1 MLQTLNQIFQTQ
13 LIEDP
18 NGQLI
23 KIHSNTSEKQGLFL
37 QEVFDLVKPVK
48 SLEVG
53 LAYGISALFILEK
66 HKEYNSAPRSHIII
80 EPFSWGGVA
89 EHNIQKEGLSELAEI
104 KYEKSHDVL
113 PKLYYDNCHIQFAYV
128 DTTKLFDVV
137 FQDFYFIDK
146 ILDINGVI
154 VLDDCGGGWPGV
166 QRVARFINSLPHY
179 RILKTHNKT
188 KTTLKKQ
195 IAESFIKIII
205 KLLPFKKRFYPTISF
220 KTDSEL
226 KLNYSCIA
234 FRKISEDKRNW
245 NFDSKI

>member
-1 MLQTLNQIFQTQ
+1 M
-13 LIEDP
+13 
-18 NGQLI
+18 
-23 KIHSNTSEKQGLFL
+23 
-37 QEVFDLVKPVK
+37 
-48 SLEVG
+48 
-53 LAYGISALFILEK
+53 
-66 HKEYNSAPRSHIII
+66 
-80 EPFSWGGVA
+80 
-89 EHNIQKEGLSELAEI
+89 
-104 KYEKSHDVL
+104 
-113 PKLYYDNCHIQFAYV
+113 
-128 DTTKLFDVV
+128 
-137 FQDFYFIDK
+137 
-146 ILDINGVI
+146 
-154 VLDDCGGGWPGV
+154 DDCGGGWPGV
-166 QRVARFINSLPHY
+166 QRVARFINNLPHY